1 MISRFSIAV
10 LPFTNTNQEKDGQ
23 FLADG
28 LTMEII
34 HALSRYDILHVTS
47 RFSSARFSKAK
58 KTISDIREKLGV
70 HWLVDGNIRISGEQ
84 LTVMVQLITTKD
96 GLIANSFSEQGSFNK
111 TPALLENLA
120 SAIAIHIKA
129 NTDPV
134 RVSEKLSSVSSAA
147 TEEFMKGQYL
157 LNQLDSGMWEQMIG
171 HFKQS
176 LDLDPDYP
184 YPMVALCQ
192 SYTWL
197 SSIGVVDPLEA
208 RKEIDE
214 LIQGIIANHHQV
226 SDVYQLQAE
235 KLFWINWKPVLAM
248 KNLNTALELNPS
260 NSSALVMKGL
270 VLASMGRIDESLDVL
285 FRAERLNPYGEN
297 VKYCIGM
304 IYRYIG
310 DFDKAYVYIL
320 ESLEISPNWLAPY
333 FTMFEVLSILHRF
346 DEIAAFKERSMSVP
360 GFSYMI
366 PVFDGLA
373 AAYANKREEALDI
386 VDQITNSSKPEK
398 INSSYYNLLAM
409 ICLKLEKKEEALGW
423 IEMGLKFRSA
433 SMLFIHIDCSWDPLK
448 ENPRFKK
455 LKGSSGLPEPENSS
469 PPPPL
474 RYGRSQLGEEI
485 AASIQQALKTLL
497 DEKEVFLDSKLSLS
511 DLAEGCEVSP
521 NQLSQYINAYLGKSY
536 YDYLNR
542 FRLDY
547 FLKISRKREFE
558 NLSILG
564 LAYESG
570 FNSKTTFNT
579 FFKREMKL
587 TPKEFLKRDVKTG

>member
-10 LPFTNTNQEKDGQ
+10 LPFTNTNREKDGN

-34 HALSRYDILHVTS
+34 HALSRNDFLHVTS
-47 RFSSARFSKAK
+47 RYSSTRFGKGE
-58 KTISDIREKLGV
+58 KTISEIRENLGV
-70 HWLVDGNIRISGEQ
+70 YWLVDGNIGISGEQ
-84 LTVMVQLITTKD
+84 ITIMAQLITTKD
-96 GLIANSFSEQGSFNK
+96 GLIANSFNEQGRFNK

-120 SAIAIHIKA
+120 SAIAKHINA
-129 NTDPV
+129 NADPV
-134 RVSEKLSSVSSAA
+134 RVSEKLSSVSPAA

-171 HFKQS
+171 HFKRS
-176 LDLDPDYP
+176 LDLDPGYP
-184 YPMVALCQ
+184 HPMVALCH

-197 SSIGVVDPLEA
+197 SSIGVVDPLKA

-214 LIQGIIANHHQV
+214 LIHSLLAKHHQV

-235 KLFWINWKPVLAM
+235 KLFWIEWKPVQALE
-248 KNLNTALELNPS
+248 NLNTALELNPS
-260 NSSALVMKGL
+260 NSSAQVMKGL
-270 VLASMGRIDESLDVL
+270 VLASLGRIDEGLDAL

-333 FTMFEVLSILHRF
+333 FTMFEVLSIQRRF
-346 DEIAAFKERSMSVP
+346 DEIAEFKERSMSVP

-386 VDQITNSSKPEK
+386 VDQMNDSSQDKM
-398 INSSYYNLLAM
+398 INAPQFNLLAM
-409 ICLKLEKKEEALGW
+409 ICLQLDKRKDALGW
-423 IEMGLKFRSA
+423 IEKGLKFRST
-433 SMLFIHIDCSWDPLK
+433 SLLFIHIDCSWDPLK
-448 ENPRFKK
+448 ENPGFIK
-455 LKGSSGLPEPENSS
+455 LKSATGLPEPENSS
-469 PPPPL
+469 SQPL
-474 RYGRSQLGEEI
+474 ARYGKSQLGEEI
-485 AASIQQALKTLL
+485 ALSLQQSLKSLM
-497 DEKEVFLDSKLSLS
+497 EKRDVFLDSKLSLS

-521 NQLSQYINAYLGKSY
+521 NQLSQYINAFLGKSY
-536 YDYLNR
+536 YDYVNR
-542 FRLDY
+542 FRLDH
-547 FLKISRKREFE
+547 FLKISGKREFE

-579 FFKREMKL
+579 FFKRELKM
-587 TPKEFLKRDVKTG
+587 TPREFLKGEDKTR